1 MFQNLE
7 PNKNYSISVTM
18 RNGVG
23 EGPPAVTYIMTTPEP
38 AGTFHR
44 ELKLINLQMIIIQ
57 RRCKKRDVK
66 DIILLVFQ

>member
-7 PNKNYSISVTM
+7 SNKNYSISVTM

-38 AGTFHR
+38 AGTSHR
-44 ELKLINLQMIIIQ
+44 IKLSNDHYPKGMLKIFF
-57 RRCKKRDVK
+57 
-66 DIILLVFQ
+66 VFQ